1 MINNQKRREKLMK
14 FKKTAEFSSHTIWS
28 STNHADPQ
36 KAAEIVVD
44 WDLGQN
50 LPREPAFTAQ
60 IVWNEYEGQD
70 SVFETIGHYPCFDS
84 AKRALEC
91 EVTMVVPA

>member
-36 KAAEIVVD
+36 KSAEIVHD
-44 WDLGQN
+44 WDLGGN
-50 LPREPAFTAQ
+50 LGAFVAQ
-60 IVWNEYEGQD
+60 IVWNEHEGQD
-70 SVFETIGHYPCFDS
+70 CVFETVGEFPCFDS